1 MNKKI
6 KILLSLIILFIV
18 FFGTYAY
25 KLHAL
30 AVEGNKIFEQRCLVV
45 NPSLISYKNSFL
57 KFADFAKNP
66 DKYSESQVVDFYGD
80 YIAGMR
86 RYIEEETKW
95 LEMDR
100 KYLDRWDF
108 KLIEPWYIKEG
119 GEYQWKMY
127 EGYRD
132 DAKYILE
139 PFDTK
144 KITDETTTNQ
154 KDARDRRDKYSQL
167 YFNHFKKASEIND
180 WRKMFGSVP
189 LPKGCTEENL
199 TIPNTT
205 GSIDWGDDSATPS
218 PTMAPVESTSP
229 LI

>member
-1 MNKKI
+1 MNKKL
-6 KILLSLIILFIV
+6 KILLSLAFLVIV
-18 FFGTYAY
+18 VFGLYIY

-45 NPSLISYKNSFL
+45 NPPLISYKNSFL
-57 KFADFAKNP
+57 KFADFIKNP
-66 DKYSESQVVDFYGD
+66 DKYSENQIVDFYGD

-86 RYIEEETKW
+86 KYIQEESKW

-100 KYLDRWDF
+100 KYLDSWDF
-108 KLIEPWYIKEG
+108 KLVEPWYIKEG

-132 DAKYILE
+132 DAKYILA
-139 PFDTK
+139 PFDDK
-144 KITDETTTNQ
+144 KLTEETNVKQ

-167 YFNHFKKASEIND
+167 YFNHFEKASKIND

-205 GSIDWGDDSATPS
+205 GAIDWGDDSVTPP
-218 PTMAPVESTSP
+218 PTMTPVESTSP